1 LTHIS
6 VIKLKTKIS
15 PAEAFYFLSKK
26 NYFCFLDSSL
36 EKNKYSN
43 FSYLCFEPDFAV
55 KSFGETNEKEY
66 FKEHKISKHSCHPLE
81 FISETIK
88 EHFYFDFINK
98 KIKPSYSFYD
108 EGKDFYEEE
117 ASAFLKQFPPF
128 KGGFIG
134 YFSYDLKNYLEV
146 LPETLEDDLKLP
158 LYNLL
163 YFSKV
168 FSYCHKGKC
177 WYYMESSQSKNK
189 NTPPSLS
196 EVKSAAKK
204 AKSIFKKEAYNCSD
218 SEIIKEIVNKYL
230 KLKIKNI
237 KVESNISKEDYLSA
251 VLKAKKYIHEGDI
264 YQVNFTHRFSGKMP
278 VDIRDFYYIL
288 RKINPAP
295 FSAFLNFPEVKIAS
309 TSPERFILIR
319 KDYIETRP
327 IKGTRPRGEN
337 KSKDLLLKN
346 ELKESI
352 KDRAELNMIVDLER
366 NDLGKFCKY
375 GSIKVKQ
382 HAVIEKYA
390 KVFHSVSTVT
400 GKIKKQINFSD
411 IIKAIF
417 PGGSIT
423 GAPKI
428 RAMQIIDELE
438 KNARSVYTGSIGYIG
453 IDGNVDLNIAIRTFI
468 IKNENF
474 YYNTGGGIVEDSVCE
489 EEYLETLQKGKA
501 LEEALRFFEYENL
514 SKLNL

>member
-1 LTHIS
+1 MAHIS
-6 VIKLKTKIS
+6 VIKLKIKIS

-36 EKNKYSN
+36 ENNKYSN

-55 KSFGETNEKEY
+55 KSFGKINEKEY
-66 FKEHKISKHSCHPLE
+66 FKENKISKHLCHPIE
-81 FISETIK
+81 FINETMK
-88 EHFYFDFINK
+88 EHFHFDFNNK

-108 EGKDFYEEE
+108 EYEGFYEED
-117 ASAFLKQFPPF
+117 AAAFKKNFPHF

-134 YFSYDLKNYLEV
+134 YFSYDLKNYIEI
-146 LPETLEDDLKLP
+146 LPETVEDDLDLP
-158 LYNLL
+158 IYNLL
-163 YFSKV
+163 FFSKV
-168 FSYCHKGKC
+168 FSYSHKEKC
-177 WYYMESSQSKNK
+177 WYYMESSQSN

-196 EVKSAAKK
+196 LIKSAAKK
-204 AKSIFKKEAYNCSD
+204 AKSILKKEAYNLSD
-218 SEIIKEIVNKYL
+218 NEIIKEIVQKYL

-237 KVESNISKEDYLSA
+237 KVESDILKENYLAS
-251 VLKAKKYIHEGDI
+251 VLKAKNYIHEGDI

-278 VDIRDFYYIL
+278 IDAGDFYCIL
-288 RKINPAP
+288 RKVNPAP

-309 TSPERFILIR
+309 TSPERFILIK
-319 KDYIETRP
+319 KDNIETRP

-346 ELKESI
+346 ELKESV

-400 GKIKKQINFSD
+400 GKIKNGVNFSD

-438 KNARSVYTGSIGYIG
+438 KNARSIYTGSIGYIG
-453 IDGNVDLNIAIRTFI
+453 IDGTVDLNIAIRTFI

-489 EEYLETLQKGKA
+489 EEYLETLQKG
-501 LEEALRFFEYENL
+501 EALKEALKFFEYKNL
-514 SKLNL
+514 SKLKL